1 MRIDRHPSQIA
12 VPARSSLL
20 GSAALLV
27 AIAGAVTVGDPG
39 SALTAPSSVAVARA
53 AGIASSP
60 VTAAGDDEH
69 PAASSAWRWPVGDA
83 RAVMRGFEA
92 PEHRYGAG
100 HRGIDIG
107 ATEGTAVNAPASGV
121 VVFAGPVP
129 GRSVVT
135 VDHGGGVVSSYDP
148 IVPSVV
154 AGESVTPGRQIGTL
168 GPASATHCPG
178 CLHLGVRRNGAYI
191 DPLPLFGPPRRSI
204 LLPLEP

>member
-1 MRIDRHPSQIA
+1 MRIDRHPSPIA

-20 GSAALLV
+20 GSAALVV
-27 AIAGAVTVGDPG
+27 AIACAVTVGDPG
-39 SALTAPSSVAVARA
+39 SALTAPSSVAVAPG

-60 VTAAGDDEH
+60 VTAAGDEH
-69 PAASSAWRWPVGDA
+69 GPAASPAWRWPVDDG

-92 PEHRYGAG
+92 PEHRFGAG

-107 ATEGTAVNAPASGV
+107 ATEGAAVSAPASGV
-121 VVFAGPVP
+121 VIFAGPVA

-148 IVPSVV
+148 VVPAVV
-154 AGESVTPGRQIGTL
+154 AGEDVTPGRHIGTL
-168 GPASATHCPG
+168 GPASVTHCPG

-191 DPLPLFGPPRRSI
+191 DPLPFFGPPRRSI